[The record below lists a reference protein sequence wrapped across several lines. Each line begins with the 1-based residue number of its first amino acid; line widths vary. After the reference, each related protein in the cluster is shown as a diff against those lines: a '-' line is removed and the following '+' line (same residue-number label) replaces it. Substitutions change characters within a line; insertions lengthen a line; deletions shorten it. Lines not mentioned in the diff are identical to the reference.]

1 MKEVKIHLNYCVIG
15 KYDNNLYVFYKKDN
29 KMNYKKIINLELIDS
44 INNASYYN
52 IITNKYIFKNVIC
65 NRRIYSSINNINIL
79 EKMALNIIDNSFG
92 IYSML

>member
-29 KMNYKKIINLELIDS
+29 KMNYKKIINLELIDT
-44 INNASYYN
+44 INNANYYN
-52 IITNKYIFKNVIC
+52 IVTNKYIFKNVIC